1 VNRIITP
8 QLNWMQR
15 INTLKCFG
23 MITRPQ
29 IC

>member
-1 VNRIITP
+1 
-8 QLNWMQR
+8 MQR